1 MQVAVLG
8 AGTMGHG
15 IAQVTAMAD
24 HEVVMRDVETE
35 YVENGLANIEGNLEK
50 GVELGKVTED
60 EKASALESL
69 SITTDLAAAVD
80 GADLV
85 IEAIPE
91 ELELK
96 RDTFAEVES
105 VVSDS
110 CILATNTSALSV
122 TAIFRD
128 LERPGRG
135 IGLHFFNPVHIM
147 ELVEIIIAEET
158 TPETQ
163 ARAEEFVEGIDKTGA
178 VVQDY
183 PGFSSSRLAVAIGIE
198 AIRMVQEGVAS
209 PEAIDTTARLGFN
222 HPMGPLELGDY
233 VGLDTRLQACEYLH
247 EELGP
252 RFHPPQLLKRKVRAG
267 NYGRKSGEGFYI
279 WEDGE
284 IAGMSGEWGE
294 R

>member
-1 MQVAVLG
+1 
-8 AGTMGHG
+8 MGHG
-15 IAQVTAMAD
+15 IAQVSAMAD
-24 HEVVMRDVETE
+24 HEVVMRDIEAE
-35 YVENGLANIEGNLEK
+35 YVEDGLSSIEENLDK
-50 GVELGKVTED
+50 GVELGKVSEAERTN
-60 EKASALESL
+60 ALDSL
-69 SITTDLAAAVD
+69 STTTDLEGAVE

-91 ELELK
+91 DLELK
-96 RDTFAEVES
+96 RETFADVEA

-122 TAIFRD
+122 TSIFRD
-128 LERPGRG
+128 LDRPERA
-135 IGLHFFNPVHIM
+135 IGLHFFNPVHLM

-158 TPETQ
+158 GDETQ
-163 ARAEEFVEGIDKTGA
+163 SFADEFVESIEKTGA
-178 VVQDY
+178 VVHDY
-183 PGFSSSRLAVAIGIE
+183 PGFSSSRLAVAIGVE
-198 AIRMVQEGVAS
+198 AIRMIQEGVAS

-233 VGLDTRLQACEYLH
+233 VGLDTRLDACEYLH

-267 NYGRKSGEGFYI
+267 KYGRKSGEGFYV

-284 IAGMSGEWGE
+284 IVGMSGEWGDQ
-294 R
+294 